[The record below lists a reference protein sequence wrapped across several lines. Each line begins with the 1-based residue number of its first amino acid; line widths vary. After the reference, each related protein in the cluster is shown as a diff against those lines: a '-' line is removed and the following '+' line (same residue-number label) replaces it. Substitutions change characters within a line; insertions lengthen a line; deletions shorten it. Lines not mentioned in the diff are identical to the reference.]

1 MSRSADVAALPG
13 RSGAN
18 SERVVEDIA
27 RLLFHEVRRR
37 ERSADDSTL
46 LRAPPGRI
54 PEITEIVQGRAA

>member
-1 MSRSADVAALPG
+1 
-13 RSGAN
+13 
-18 SERVVEDIA
+18 VEDIA